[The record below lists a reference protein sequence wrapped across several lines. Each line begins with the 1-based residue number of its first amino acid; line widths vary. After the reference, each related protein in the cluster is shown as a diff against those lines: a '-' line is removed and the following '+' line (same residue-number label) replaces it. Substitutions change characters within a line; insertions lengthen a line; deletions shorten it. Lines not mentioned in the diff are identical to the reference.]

1 MSNHYDQE
9 KLMQQQ
15 ETARTRTHLTNNHLQ
30 IVVAE
35 GKVTLEDLHAAL
47 DVAIREVVKGGCNCG
62 LTGFDLSFLR
72 GDPELRLTELSNIP
86 NIQGGVL
93 TRF

>member
-1 MSNHYDQE
+1 MENKE
-9 KLMQQQ
+9 
-15 ETARTRTHLTNNHLQ
+15 RTMKNNHVQ

-47 DVAIREVVKGGCNCG
+47 DQAIKLVVRGGCNCG

-72 GDPELRLTELSNIP
+72 GDPGLSFNEVGRIP
-86 NIQGGVL
+86 NIQGVVQTRGV
-93 TRF
+93 